1 MYGYLNEKRMQRA
14 SELLIKGELSIQE
27 VALSVGFK
35 HVGYFSRLFRKTYH
49 NTPLAYKRNHLPF
62 K

>member
-1 MYGYLNEKRMQRA
+1 MQRA